1 MAQFSVSA
9 AVGSGFDLIRTRPL
23 TVLLWGV
30 AQFAL
35 AAVILLAFFP
45 LWLSMIGT
53 FGRQAAAGGRP
64 DPSALMSQMAGLQG
78 VLLLVN
84 FGALFARSLLSC
96 AVWRSVLH
104 PEQSAYAYFRVSS
117 AELFVFLLTVGVSY
131 GAGFAIVLPL
141 IPVMIVI
148 VGLVATHAYA
158 AAVIVGVVAL
168 LALLAAVLYI
178 ALRFSLVGPMMVQDG
193 KFHLMESWAL
203 TRGHVGG
210 LFATGLLLVLMVI
223 ALEIVVAGVA
233 VAVLAG
239 VAGGLGASAGGHP
252 EVLRNMF
259 AHPAPDMVSRIIPW
273 VLGLGV
279 IFAPLA
285 GAVYAVMLAPWA
297 RILRDLTESDATAAF
312 V

>member
-30 AQFAL
+30 AQFAM

-53 FGRQAAAGGRP
+53 LGRQAVEGGRP
-64 DPSALMSQMAGLQG
+64 DPAAFMGQMAGFQG

-84 FGALFARSLLSC
+84 FGALFARALLSC

-104 PEQSAYAYFRVSS
+104 PQQSAYAYFRVSM
-117 AELFVFLLTVGVSY
+117 AELYVFLLTVGASY
-131 GAGFAIVLPL
+131 AAGFVIFIPL
-141 IPVMIVI
+141 IPIAIVI
-148 VGLVATHAYA
+148 VGLVAAHAYA
-158 AAVIVGVVAL
+158 AAIVVGVVAV
-168 LALLAAVLYI
+168 LALLAAVLYL
-178 ALRFSLVGPMMVQDG
+178 ALRFSLVGPMIVQDG
-193 KFHLMESWAL
+193 KFHLMESWTL

-223 ALEIVVAGVA
+223 VLEIVVVGVA
-233 VAVLAG
+233 MAVLVG
-239 VAGGLGASAGGHP
+239 VAGGLGASAAGHP
-252 EVLRNMF
+252 EALRNLLG
-259 AHPAPDMVSRIIPW
+259 HPGPDMISRIIPW

-285 GAVYAVMLAPWA
+285 GALYAVMLAPWS
-297 RILRDLTESDATAAF
+297 RILRDLTEADATAAF